1 MRYYLLLIFFIG
13 FTHTLTA
20 QKRNEVDSLLRI
32 AETASDSSKA
42 DIYLNLAVA
51 YRTLQID
58 KAYQYA
64 RLSLKLAE
72 LNKLNKLEAD
82 AHNILGSI
90 YRVLGDFDKA
100 SEELHEALKLNEL
113 LGNSKGIANTA
124 NSLGILYFNQ
134 EDYQNALNFYQKAL
148 NLVDTTQYKG
158 GYATFCLNIGEVYQ
172 VMGKYD
178 EAVRLLNE
186 ALEVFVKINDLE
198 GLAYTYGVLAKIQ
211 LEENQFEIA
220 YTNCEKALAY
230 FREDQ
235 NDLGKV
241 EYQLLLSAI
250 YLESGKFQAAENIAF
265 QSLELAKQMNAS
277 HWMMNA
283 HIKLAEIYKR
293 MKQFDKAFIH
303 TDSALVLK
311 TKILDEEKQRQIAN
325 LRIIYETD
333 KYIQENELLKID
345 TELKEKRI
353 SQQQVITAAIAI
365 CLLAIII
372 FAFFI
377 YRANIAKQRINRL
390 LRIQNEEIRQQREE
404 IQTQAE
410 GLKDI
415 NREVV
420 LKNEL
425 IEGKN
430 KSITDSLNYAK
441 RIQTALLPFQERITK
456 SLPENFI
463 LYKPKDIVSG
473 DFYWFRELGDKVI
486 IVVADCTGHGI
497 PGAFMSLIGHDML
510 NYICNIKHII
520 EPNEILSE
528 MKSTVIHL
536 LRQDEGKNRDGMEV
550 SICVWDK
557 KSHIVEFAGANH
569 SLIYIQNNELHQI
582 KGDRATIGKD
592 EFKHFNSFT
601 KHEIAVTSDS
611 EFYLFTDGYMDQF
624 GGAENKK
631 FMFGSFKEL
640 IFKNHL
646 KQMNTQKQILEETLQ
661 DWQGEE
667 EQVDDILIFG
677 FRLMD

>member
-1 MRYYLLLIFFIG
+1 MRFYLLLFFFIG
-13 FTHTLTA
+13 FTHFLNA
-20 QKRNEVDSLLRI
+20 QKRNEVDSLLQI
-32 AETASDSSKA
+32 AEAAPDSSKA

-72 LNKLNKLEAD
+72 HNKFNRLEAD

-100 SEELHEALKLNEL
+100 SQELHEALKLNEL
-113 LGNSKGIANTA
+113 LGNSKGTANTA

-134 EDYQNALNFYQKAL
+134 EDYKNALSFYQKAL
-148 NLVDTTQYKG
+148 SLVDTTRYKG

-172 VMGKYD
+172 VIGKYD

-186 ALEVFVKINDLE
+186 ALEVFIAINDLE

-211 LEENQFEIA
+211 LEENQFEMA
-220 YTNCEKALAY
+220 YANCQKALDY
-230 FREDQ
+230 FDEDQ

-250 YLESGKFQAAENIAF
+250 YLESGKLSEAENVAF
-265 QSLELAKQMNAS
+265 QSLELAKNMNAS

-283 HIKLAEIYKR
+283 HIQLAEVYKVK
-293 MKQFDKAFIH
+293 KQFDKAFIH

-311 TKILDEEKQRQIAN
+311 TQILDEEKQRQIAN

-353 SQQQVITAAIAI
+353 SQQQLITAVIAI
-365 CLLAIII
+365 CLLVFIVFAII
-372 FAFFI
+372 I
-377 YRANIAKQRINRL
+377 YRANVAKQRVNRL
-390 LRIQNEEIRQQREE
+390 LRTQNEEIKQQREE

-415 NREVV
+415 NKEVV

-441 RIQTALLPFQERITK
+441 RIQTALLPFEERISK
-456 SLPENFI
+456 SLTEHFI

-473 DFYWFRELGDKVI
+473 DFYWCREINDKVI

-520 EPNEILSE
+520 EPHEILNE
-528 MKSTVIHL
+528 MKSSVIHL
-536 LRQDEGKNRDGMEV
+536 LRQEEGDNRDGMEV

-557 KSHIVEFAGANH
+557 KKQVVAFAGANH
-569 SLIYIQNNELHQI
+569 SLIYIQNDELHQI

-592 EFKHFNSFT
+592 EYKHFDSFR
-601 KHEIAVTSDS
+601 KHEIPVTADS

-624 GGAENKK
+624 GGPKNRKY
-631 FMFGSFKEL
+631 MLGSFKEL

-646 KQMNTQKQILEETLQ
+646 KQMNTQKHILEETLEK
-661 DWQGEE
+661 WQGSE